1 MLQLFA
7 GLCNLASAQSPAA
20 PRAVA
25 ASTTCCLP
33 ALRVSAAVTAAVAT
47 TAAGVVNVG
56 RRALPGVDVF
66 VCVIEFIF
74 VIVIV
79 IVVFVQL
86 ISFKVDVAD
95 VESFLVFVLG
105 QQFFFVVVML
115 LMIMVMVMVMVMVM
129 MMTGCQVGM

>member
-33 ALRVSAAVTAAVAT
+33 ALRVSVAVTAAVAT
-47 TAAGVVNVG
+47 TAAGVVIVG

-74 VIVIV
+74 VIV

-105 QQFFFVVVML
+105 QQFFFVV
-115 LMIMVMVMVMVMVM
+115 MIMVMVMVMVMVM